1 MRGNPRVR
9 HLWTL
14 TKRTRP
20 VLPRAVVF
28 VQRGAYIEEVPNL
41 SVEVLPGHKRG
52 LALSNPVMTA
62 SGTFGNG
69 LEYAK
74 IFDIQRLGAIVSKA
88 ITLRPRQGNAQPRIV
103 ETAGGML
110 NSIGL
115 QNIGIEAILRD
126 VAPVWST
133 WRVPVI
139 ANIAG
144 ESIPN
149 YAELARR
156 LDGAAGVSGIEINVS
171 CPNVENGLEFGSDPR
186 AASDLTYAVRRET
199 DLPLLVKL
207 GPNVTDIVVIAA
219 AVADAGADALT
230 LINTFPAMR
239 INIDA
244 RRPELGWGSGGLS
257 GPALKPIALRM
268 VYQVAR
274 SLSIP
279 IVGCGGIVSAEDAI
293 EFLMAGAT
301 AVQVGTATF
310 RNPRAPLDLIESLED
325 VMRRQEIEDVKEIVG
340 AALPA
345 RRESATADAGR
356 VAVDHPPPRL

>member
-1 MRGNPRVR
+1 LFCPAAW
-9 HLWTL
+9 HTL
-14 TKRTRP
+14 MM
-20 VLPRAVVF
+20 VANLAV
-28 VQRGAYIEEVPNL
+28 EL
-41 SVEVLPGHKRG
+41 LPGHKRG
-52 LALSNPVMTA
+52 LSLSNPVITA

-74 IFDIQRLGAIVSKA
+74 VFDIQRLGAVVSKA

-103 ETAGGML
+103 ETAAGML

-126 VAPVWST
+126 VAPVWAT

-144 ESIPN
+144 ESIAH
-149 YAELARR
+149 YADLARR
-156 LDGAAGVSGIEINVS
+156 LDGTPGVSGIEVNVS
-171 CPNVENGLEFGSDPR
+171 CPNVENGLEFGTDPG

-207 GPNVTDIVVIAA
+207 GPNVSDIVGIAA

-239 INIDA
+239 IDIDA
-244 RRPELGWGSGGLS
+244 RRPALGWGSGGLS

-279 IVGCGGIVSAEDAI
+279 IVGCGGIVSAEDAV
-293 EFLMAGAT
+293 EFMMAGAT

-310 RNPRAPLDLIESLED
+310 LNPRAPLEVIEGLED
-325 VMRRQEIEDVKEIVG
+325 VMRRQQIEDLHDVIG

-345 RRESATADAGR
+345 RREGASVDNDRVTAE
-356 VAVDHPPPRL
+356 RLPSQF